1 MLTYNKNLATTLKRI
16 RTEQL
21 TQDDDLT
28 KAWNVIGMS
37 LESLQQILTYLEG
50 SSNTNLAQTNAQ
62 NFEQLLLKALEQIKR
77 CQIQVFK
84 RNSHAR
90 K

>member
-21 TQDDDLT
+21 MQDDDLT

-62 NFEQLLLKALEQIKR
+62 NFEQLLLKALE
-77 CQIQVFK
+77 
-84 RNSHAR
+84 
-90 K
+90 

>member
-1 MLTYNKNLATTLKRI
+1 MLTYNKDLATTLKRI

-62 NFEQLLLKALEQIKR
+62 NFEQLLLKALE
-77 CQIQVFK
+77 
-84 RNSHAR
+84 
-90 K
+90 

>member
-1 MLTYNKNLATTLKRI
+1 M
-16 RTEQL
+16 
-21 TQDDDLT
+21 QDDDLT

-62 NFEQLLLKALEQIKR
+62 NFEQLLLKALE
-77 CQIQVFK
+77 
-84 RNSHAR
+84 
-90 K
+90 

>member
-1 MLTYNKNLATTLKRI
+1 VLTYNKNLATTLKRI

-50 SSNTNLAQTNAQ
+50 LSNANMAQ
-62 NFEQLLLKALEQIKR
+62 
-77 CQIQVFK
+77 
-84 RNSHAR
+84 
-90 K
+90 